1 MEVSDEK
8 MEVNDEKMEEG
19 WNVIYRLMV
28 TLQLLTSR

>member
-28 TLQLLTSR
+28 TLQLSNS